1 MWSLFDPI
9 HMKSM
14 TKIEKPEI
22 NPSSSVGVMVFY
34 NPGDT
39 RMCCSKVMNE
49 MYLVQW
55 LAIPYIPLYLSKIRS
70 LIPIFQKRP
79 RNTHGKQDFD
89 RLFSSDPFLSP
100 LIFQQNP
107 FPNPL
112 LLDPHRHTPAPTT

>member
-1 MWSLFDPI
+1 
-9 HMKSM
+9 
-14 TKIEKPEI
+14 
-22 NPSSSVGVMVFY
+22 
-34 NPGDT
+34 
-39 RMCCSKVMNE
+39 MCCSKVMNK

-55 LAIPYIPLYLSKIRS
+55 LAIPYIPIYLSKIRS

-79 RNTHGKQDFD
+79 RNTLGENKT
-89 RLFSSDPFLSP
+89 LTAFLALIRSYRP